1 MQAALPGAFLPPIKL
16 LVLLPRLCLERQDTR
31 LIVQSQTV
39 KRKSSNSVTA
49 RLALRRKRCVWVK
62 MRMVKRMLDAPWDPR
77 GRDKAASD
85 PNQKIEEKKAT
96 KRENSVIEK
105 QWAMRRSA

>member
-39 KRKSSNSVTA
+39 KRKCPLIFGHPHLQHVDVA
-49 RLALRRKRCVWVK
+49 LGLHVQPLASRAVNVS
-62 MRMVKRMLDAPWDPR
+62 PR
-77 GRDKAASD
+77 G
-85 PNQKIEEKKAT
+85 EEHY
-96 KRENSVIEK
+96 
-105 QWAMRRSA
+105 